1 MVNQEIWVLVVTE
14 SVPMGGGSVG
24 GVWSVRRQQA
34 DVRLC

>member
-1 MVNQEIWVLVVTE
+1 MVNQEIWVLVVTKGV
-14 SVPMGGGSVG
+14 SMGGESVG